1 MSSKTNL
8 SATSFYASIIRYSL
22 MIYAVNLVPSY
33 PPLGELLAAIYIE
46 IIGASIGNVFIIYWF
61 EGSFNMW
68 LTVEF

>member
-1 MSSKTNL
+1 
-8 SATSFYASIIRYSL
+8 

-61 EGSFNMW
+61 EGSFNIW